1 MDRVVVEHVTK
12 EFRLYHSPR
21 ERLLSALFRAGRATS
36 FQALRDVSFSIPEG
50 AFVGI
55 VGRNGAGKSTLLKI
69 LAGLSQPSSGQCL
82 VSGRRAALLD
92 LGGGFNPEFTG
103 IQNIYF
109 VSSCMGYTRAQID
122 VFLPD
127 ILAFADIGA
136 FAENPVKTYSSGM
149 FIRLA
154 FAVAVNVDP
163 DVLILDEVLAV
174 GDVRFQQKCIRK
186 IQDFQRRGKTILF
199 VTHDT
204 GAVVRFCSQAIWIDQ
219 GTIREAGNP
228 DTVVRNYLAFM
239 NQLDAAASQA
249 ASAEPTPGNQSGD
262 DSRLFSDIPWQPVD
276 QCESFGTRGVTV
288 RGVALCHAGSVRP
301 AASLRGTESLDLH
314 IDYESLRDIEHPIF
328 GFTVKD
334 RLGSVIL
341 EANTD
346 VYRMPVRPLA
356 CGERRRIRFRFTLPA
371 LRNGEFSLSVAV
383 AEGDQTRHIQH
394 HWVHD
399 ALTITIENAH
409 PSRSLGGLVYADD
422 ITYSESTP

>member
-1 MDRVVVEHVTK
+1 MNRVVVEHVTK
-12 EFRLYHSPR
+12 EFRLYRSPR
-21 ERLLSALFRAGRATS
+21 ERLLSALSLRGGGTP
-36 FQALRDVSFSIPEG
+36 FQALHDISFTVPEG

-55 VGRNGAGKSTLLKI
+55 IGRNGAGKSTLLKI
-69 LAGLSQPSSGQCL
+69 LAGISQPSSGQCH
-82 VSGRRAALLD
+82 VAGRRAALLD

-122 VFLPD
+122 AFLPD
-127 ILAFADIGA
+127 ILVFADIGE
-136 FAENPVKTYSSGM
+136 FAQSPVKTYSSGM
-149 FIRLA
+149 FVRLA

-204 GAVVRFCSQAIWIDQ
+204 GAVVRFCSEAIWIDR
-219 GTIREAGNP
+219 GAIRETGNP

-239 NQLDAAASQA
+239 NQMDAVPASDANEASPSTELGDAAGS
-249 ASAEPTPGNQSGD
+249 SN
-262 DSRLFSDIPWQPVD
+262 IPWESVD
-276 QCESFGTRGVTV
+276 QCESFGTRGVSV
-288 RGVALCHAGSVRP
+288 RGVSLCHAETAHP
-301 AASLRGTESLDLH
+301 ATALHGTEPLDLH
-314 IDYESLRDIEHPIF
+314 IGYESHRDIASPIF
-328 GFTVKD
+328 GFTLKD
-334 RLGSVIL
+334 RLGTVIL

-356 CGERRRIRFRFTLPA
+356 AGERRHVRFRFTLPS

-399 ALTITIENAH
+399 ALTITIENSH
-409 PSRSLGGLVYADD
+409 PSRTLGGLVYADD

>member
-1 MDRVVVEHVTK
+1 MNRVVVEHVTK
-12 EFRLYHSPR
+12 EFRLYRSPR
-21 ERLLSALFRAGRATS
+21 ERLLSALSPRGGGTP
-36 FQALRDVSFSIPEG
+36 FQALRDISFTVPEG

-55 VGRNGAGKSTLLKI
+55 IGRNGAGKSTLLKI
-69 LAGLSQPSSGQCL
+69 LAGISQPSSGQCH
-82 VSGRRAALLD
+82 VAGRRAALLD

-122 VFLPD
+122 AFLPD
-127 ILAFADIGA
+127 ILAFADIGE
-136 FAENPVKTYSSGM
+136 FAQNPVKTYSSGM
-149 FIRLA
+149 FVRLA

-204 GAVVRFCSQAIWIDQ
+204 GAVVRFCSEAIWIDR
-219 GTIREAGNP
+219 GAIREAGNP

-239 NQLDAAASQA
+239 NQMDAVPASHANAASPSTA
-249 ASAEPTPGNQSGD
+249 PGGATGS
-262 DSRLFSDIPWQPVD
+262 SKIPWESVD
-276 QCESFGTRGVTV
+276 QRESFGTRGVSV
-288 RGVALCHAGSVRP
+288 RGVSLCHAETAHP
-301 AASLRGTESLDLH
+301 ATALHGTEPLDLH
-314 IDYESLRDIEHPIF
+314 IGYESHRDIASPIF
-328 GFTVKD
+328 GFTLKD
-334 RLGSVIL
+334 RLGTVIL

-356 CGERRRIRFRFTLPA
+356 AGERRHVRFRFALPS

-399 ALTITIENAH
+399 ALTITIENSH
-409 PSRSLGGLVYADD
+409 PSRTLGGLVYADD

>member
-1 MDRVVVEHVTK
+1 MNRVVVEHVTK
-12 EFRLYHSPR
+12 EFRLYRSPR
-21 ERLLSALFRAGRATS
+21 ERLLSALSLRGGGTP
-36 FQALRDVSFSIPEG
+36 FQALRDISFTVPEG

-55 VGRNGAGKSTLLKI
+55 IGRNGAGKSTLLKI
-69 LAGLSQPSSGQCL
+69 LAGISQPSSGQCH
-82 VSGRRAALLD
+82 VAGRRAALLD

-109 VSSCMGYTRAQID
+109 VSSCMGYTRTQID
-122 VFLPD
+122 AFLPD
-127 ILAFADIGA
+127 ILAFADIGE
-136 FAENPVKTYSSGM
+136 FAQNPVKTYSSGM
-149 FIRLA
+149 FVRLA

-204 GAVVRFCSQAIWIDQ
+204 GAVVRFCSEAIWIDQ
-219 GTIREAGNP
+219 GAIREAGNP

-239 NQLDAAASQA
+239 NQMDAAA
-249 ASAEPTPGNQSGD
+249 ASDANEASPSTAPGGGTGS
-262 DSRLFSDIPWQPVD
+262 SKIPWESVD
-276 QCESFGTRGVTV
+276 RCESFGTRGVTIQ
-288 RGVALCHAGSVRP
+288 GVSLCHAETTHP
-301 AASLRGTESLDLH
+301 ATALHGTEPLDLH
-314 IDYESLRDIEHPIF
+314 IDYESHRDIAAPIF
-328 GFTVKD
+328 GFTLKD
-334 RLGSVIL
+334 RLGTVIL

-346 VYRMPVRPLA
+346 VYRIPVHPLA
-356 CGERRRIRFRFTLPA
+356 AGERRHVRFRFALPS

-399 ALTITIENAH
+399 ALTITIENSH
-409 PSRSLGGLVYADD
+409 PSRTLGGLVYADN

>member
-1 MDRVVVEHVTK
+1 MNRVVVEHLAK
-12 EFRLYHSPR
+12 YYQLYRSPR
-21 ERLLSALFRAGRATS
+21 ERLRSALFRTGKCLS
-36 FQALRDVSFSIPEG
+36 FPALHDVSFTVPEG

-69 LAGLSQPSSGQCL
+69 LAGISQPTSGRCL
-82 VSGRRAALLD
+82 VAGRRAALLE

-103 IQNIYF
+103 IQNIRF
-109 VSSCMGYTRAQID
+109 VSSCMGYSREQINA
-122 VFLPD
+122 FLPA
-127 ILAFADIGA
+127 ILDFADIGA

-149 FIRLA
+149 FVRLA

-163 DVLILDEVLAV
+163 DVLVLDEVLAV

-186 IQDFQRRGKTILF
+186 IQDFQQRGKTILF

-239 NQLDAAASQA
+239 NQLDAAAPQA

-288 RGVALCHAGSVRP
+288 RGVALCHAESVRP
-301 AASLRGTESLDLH
+301 AASLRGTESLDLY

-346 VYRMPVRPLA
+346 VYRIPVRPLA
-356 CGERRRIRFRFTLPA
+356 RGERRRIRFRFTLPA

-409 PSRSLGGLVYADD
+409 SSRSLGGLVYADD
-422 ITYSESTP
+422 ILYSESTP

>member
-1 MDRVVVEHVTK
+1 MNRVVVEHLAK
-12 EFRLYHSPR
+12 HYRLYRSPG
-21 ERLLSALFRAGRATS
+21 ERLRSALLRTGAGVS
-36 FQALRDVSFSIPEG
+36 FPALRDVSFTVPEG

-69 LAGLSQPSSGQCL
+69 LAGISQPTSGRCL
-82 VSGRRAALLD
+82 VAGRRAALLE

-103 IQNIYF
+103 IQNIHF
-109 VSSCMGYTRAQID
+109 VSSCMGYTREQVNA
-122 VFLPD
+122 FLPA
-127 ILAFADIGA
+127 ILDFADIGA
-136 FAENPVKTYSSGM
+136 FAESPVKTYSSGM
-149 FIRLA
+149 FVRLA

-204 GAVVRFCSQAIWIDQ
+204 GAVVRFCSEAIWIDQ
-219 GTIREAGNP
+219 GSIREAGNP

-239 NQLDAAASQA
+239 NQMDAVASSDANEASPSTAPDGAAGS
-249 ASAEPTPGNQSGD
+249 SK
-262 DSRLFSDIPWQPVD
+262 IPWESVD
-276 QCESFGTRGVTV
+276 QRESFGTRGVSV
-288 RGVALCHAGSVRP
+288 RGVSLCHAETTHP
-301 AASLRGTESLDLH
+301 ATALHGTEPLDLH
-314 IDYESLRDIEHPIF
+314 IDYESHRDIASPIF
-328 GFTVKD
+328 GFTLKD
-334 RLGSVIL
+334 RLGTVIL

-346 VYRMPVRPLA
+346 VYHMPVHPLA
-356 CGERRRIRFRFTLPA
+356 PGERRHVRFRFTLPS

-399 ALTITIENAH
+399 ALTITIENPH

-422 ITYSESTP
+422 ITYSELTP